1 MSIDLNLLI
10 TAVEFSY
17 SLKLC
22 FFMIVL
28 LMQSRI
34 FLLTL
39 LISDFVGLMSLQ
51 VVDELFRRFGNN
63 QFANI

>member
-10 TAVEFSY
+10 TAVGFSY